1 MVTEIKRHH
10 PSETVPQGMG
20 ELGEISRPCQGGM
33 GFWAHQFPVIGLK
46 RVTRAQ
52 KAEFQVWERA

>member
-1 MVTEIKRHH
+1 MYVFMVTEIKRHH

-33 GFWAHQFPVIGLK
+33 GFEPIYFPL
-46 RVTRAQ
+46 
-52 KAEFQVWERA
+52 